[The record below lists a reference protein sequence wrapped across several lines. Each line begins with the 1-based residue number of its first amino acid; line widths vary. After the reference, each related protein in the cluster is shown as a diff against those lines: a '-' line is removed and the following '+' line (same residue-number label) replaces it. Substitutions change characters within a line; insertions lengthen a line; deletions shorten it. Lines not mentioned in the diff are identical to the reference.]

1 MKNPFLIG
9 KSIYLR
15 ALEENDLEGNYV
27 AWLNNADVCRYN
39 SHHVFPYTRDAAKAY
54 IQGAS
59 TSRTMLVLAIVLKKK
74 DRHIGNI
81 SLQNIN
87 HLNQSAEFAILIG
100 EKDCW
105 GKGYSKEA
113 ALLVIKHGFNELNL
127 NRIFCG
133 TAADNAA
140 MQKLAVSLG
149 MTEEGRRREAMFKH
163 GRFVDIMEY
172 GILKGELFDKVEK
185 GGFDE

>member
-9 KSIYLR
+9 KNIYLR

-59 TSRTMLVLAIVLKKK
+59 TSRTMLVLAIVLKNK

-87 HLNQSAEFAILIG
+87 HINRSAEFAILVG

-113 ALLVIKHGFNELNL
+113 AQLVIEHGLNELNL
-127 NRIFCG
+127 NRIYCG
-133 TAADNAA
+133 TMADNAP
-140 MQKLAVSLG
+140 MQKLAKYLG
-149 MTEEGRRREAMFKH
+149 MKEEGRRRSAAFKS
-163 GRFVDIMEY
+163 GKFIDVIEF
-172 GILKGELFDKVEK
+172 GILM
-185 GGFDE
+185 DEFLKARE